1 MQLRRIPGAAD
12 CFKSSK
18 PHNVAGTDVARGIRQ
33 ARGYVRVFEDLRPGE
48 RYQAIGY
55 GSVLNEDVFTIKER
69 FAPFLHPGPGFHLAF
84 AAPSRNAVS
93 VWHERGMA
101 MGGVNRGDPREWVEF
116 GSDYYAAYLTDRD
129 GWQIEAVHK

>member
-1 MQLRRIPGAAD
+1 MLHHISIGVSDITASGAFYDAILE
-12 CFKSSK
+12 
-18 PHNVAGTDVARGIRQ
+18 PL
-33 ARGYVRVFEDLRPGE
+33 GYVRVFEDLRPGE